1 MGGAGASNFA
11 RTWGK
16 TTLLRGFITRVMG
29 SSQKAL
35 AAEQGDCVRAFAE
48 ARAATAGRAAG
59 VQGHK
64 QVAIVGPSCNLLFI
78 PAPLPESV
86 SRAQIDGARRLVPPE
101 PRRNVAVIADTRV
114 SGSTVEIN
122 RAIPFVGI
130 LTGLAYIGHRV
141 VVFDGQLSRIEE
153 GCRDADVLI
162 VDGAVLPHL
171 HPDWYGLARRA
182 MRTPGIYMHDRKT
195 YTLRPLLPTAQQK

>member
-1 MGGAGASNFA
+1 
-11 RTWGK
+11 
-16 TTLLRGFITRVMG
+16 
-29 SSQKAL
+29 
-35 AAEQGDCVRAFAE
+35 
-48 ARAATAGRAAG
+48 
-59 VQGHK
+59 
-64 QVAIVGPSCNLLFI
+64 
-78 PAPLPESV
+78 
-86 SRAQIDGARRLVPPE
+86 
-101 PRRNVAVIADTRV
+101 VAVIADTRV

-162 VDGAVLPHL
+162 VDGAVLLHL